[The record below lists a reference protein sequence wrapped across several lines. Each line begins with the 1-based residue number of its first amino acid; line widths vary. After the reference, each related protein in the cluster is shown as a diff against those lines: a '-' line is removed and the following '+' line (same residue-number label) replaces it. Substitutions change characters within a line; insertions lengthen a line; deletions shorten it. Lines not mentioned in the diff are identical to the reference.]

1 MKKRTAVI
9 LAVFLIVSLASC
21 GRSSTSSTE
30 NETDS
35 NEVEELQPEMEN
47 VKERIKMEAKMLEG
61 KTAIITGASYG
72 MGQTMAELFAEEGA
86 NVVLTARGQEKL
98 DKAVEEIRAKG
109 GNAVGVV
116 ADVCSTEDTKKVI
129 ETAIREFGD
138 LDILINNAGIG
149 EQKMIDETDDE
160 GMRYVMDTNLGGPMR
175 YIREAL
181 KVFLPKNDGVII
193 NISSVNG
200 TRPFCGATYTS
211 TKGALNT
218 LTKNVAM
225 RLVDTNIRCNAVA
238 PGATVTPAHLANKA
252 GEQPGGAKMLEYSGH
267 YVYFPGPE
275 CDPMDQ
281 AYACLYLASKMGK
294 AVRGQ
299 VIQVCNGAFL

>member
-1 MKKRTAVI
+1 M
-9 LAVFLIVSLASC
+9 
-21 GRSSTSSTE
+21 
-30 NETDS
+30 DS
-35 NEVEELQPEMEN
+35 
-47 VKERIKMEAKMLEG
+47 KMLDG
-61 KTAIITGASYG
+61 KVAIITGASYG
-72 MGQTMAELFAEEGA
+72 MGRTMAELFAEEGA
-86 NVVLTARGQEKL
+86 SVVLTARKREKL
-98 DKAVEEIRAKG
+98 DEAVDGIRAKG
-109 GNAVGVV
+109 GRAIGVV
-116 ADVCSTEDTKKVI
+116 ADTCSTEDTKKVFA
-129 ETAIREFGD
+129 ETLKEFKD

-149 EQKMIDETDDE
+149 EQKLIDETDDE
-160 GMRYVMDTNLGGPMR
+160 WMMYVMNTNLGGPMR

-181 KVFLPKNDGVII
+181 KIFLPKNDGVII

-238 PGATVTPAHLANKA
+238 PGATVTPAHLANRA

-267 YVYFPGPE
+267 FVYFPGPE
-275 CDPMDQ
+275 CQPIDQ
-281 AYACLYLASKMGK
+281 AYACLYLASKMGR

-299 VIQVCNGAFL
+299 VLQVCNGAFL

>member
-1 MKKRTAVI
+1 M
-9 LAVFLIVSLASC
+9 
-21 GRSSTSSTE
+21 
-30 NETDS
+30 D
-35 NEVEELQPEMEN
+35 
-47 VKERIKMEAKMLEG
+47 AKMLDG
-61 KTAIITGASYG
+61 KTAIITGSSYG
-72 MGQTMAELFAEEGA
+72 MGRSMAELFAEEGA
-86 NVVLTARGQEKL
+86 NVVLTARGKEKL
-98 DKAVEEIRAKG
+98 DEVVDEIRGKG
-109 GNAVGVV
+109 GKAIGVV
-116 ADVCSTEDTKKVI
+116 ADVCSTEDTKRVME
-129 ETAIREFGD
+129 ETLKAFGD

-149 EQKMIDETDDE
+149 EQKMIDETDDDW
-160 GMRYVMDTNLGGPMR
+160 MRYVMDTNLGGPMR

-181 KVFLPKNDGVII
+181 KIFLPKNDGVII

-238 PGATVTPAHLANKA
+238 PGATVTPAYLANKA
-252 GEQPGGAKMLEYSGH
+252 GEQPGGAKMLQYSGH

-299 VIQVCNGAFL
+299 VLQVCNGAFL